1 MADAHRRAAMAERAA
16 RAGGAVA
23 RQAFRGDLRVETKAD
38 RNDPVTETDRDAQRQ
53 VVATVRQ
60 EFPGD
65 AIMAE
70 EDALP
75 VGFGGPE
82 DENEAEEEGTD
93 PLVEEL
99 PETGDAWVVD
109 PIDGTANFARGLGLW
124 TTSVAAVVDREPV
137 GSATYVPVAGDI
149 YTAGPDSANRDGT
162 TLEVSERDDPRTFA
176 AGVVGRWVADGAG
189 EFGALCTALVERLG
203 DSRRFGSMQ
212 ATLAYLADG
221 GLDAVVGPMAHA
233 PWDSVAGV
241 HLVREA
247 GGTVTDVHG
256 DPWTVDSEG
265 LVASNG
271 RSHEAVLDA
280 VQSALD

>member
-1 MADAHRRAAMAERAA
+1 MADAHRRAAMAERAV

-23 RQAFRGDLRVETKAD
+23 RQSFREDLRVETKAD
-38 RNDPVTETDRDAQRQ
+38 AMDPVTEADRDTQRQ
-53 VVATVRQ
+53 VIATIRE

-65 AIMAE
+65 AIIAE

-75 VGFGGPE
+75 VGVDG
-82 DENEAEEEGTD
+82 DDT

-99 PETGDAWVVD
+99 PESGDAWVID
-109 PIDGTANFARGLGLW
+109 PIDGTTNFTRGLRTW
-124 TTSVAAVVDREPV
+124 VTSVAAVVDREPV
-137 GSATYVPVAGDI
+137 GAATYAPAAGDV
-149 YTAGPDSANRDGT
+149 YTAGPESATRDGT
-162 TLEVSERDDPRTFA
+162 TLSVSETEDPETFV
-176 AGVVGRWVADGAG
+176 AGVVGRWLADGAAELG
-189 EFGALCTALVERLG
+189 GLSEGLVEHLG

-241 HLVREA
+241 YLVRSA
-247 GGTVTDVHG
+247 GGTVTDIDG
-256 DPWTVDSEG
+256 DSWTVDSEG

-271 RSHEAVLDA
+271 RAHDAVLDA
-280 VQSALD
+280 VQGRLDR

>member
-1 MADAHRRAAMAERAA
+1 MAERAA

-23 RQAFRGDLRVETKAD
+23 RQSFREDLRVETKAD
-38 RNDPVTETDRDAQRQ
+38 VMDPVTEADRDTQRQ
-53 VVATVRQ
+53 VIATIRE
-60 EFPGD
+60 EFPVD
-65 AIMAE
+65 AIIAE

-75 VGFGGPE
+75 VGVDG
-82 DENEAEEEGTD
+82 DDT

-99 PETGDAWVVD
+99 PESGDAWVID
-109 PIDGTANFARGLGLW
+109 PIDGTTNFTRGLRTW
-124 TTSVAAVVDREPV
+124 VTSVAAVVDREPV
-137 GSATYVPVAGDI
+137 GAATYAPAAGDV
-149 YTAGPDSANRDGT
+149 YTAGPESATRDGT
-162 TLEVSERDDPRTFA
+162 TLAMSEAEDPETFV
-176 AGVVGRWVADGAG
+176 AGVVGRWLADGAA
-189 EFGALCTALVERLG
+189 EFGGLSEGLVEHLG

-241 HLVREA
+241 YLVRSA
-247 GGTVTDVHG
+247 GGTVTDLDG

-271 RSHEAVLDA
+271 RAHDAVLDA
-280 VQSALD
+280 VQGRLDR

>member
-1 MADAHRRAAMAERAA
+1 MAERAA

-23 RQAFRGDLRVETKAD
+23 RQAFRGDLQVETKAD
-38 RNDPVTETDRDAQRQ
+38 KMDPVTDIDRDAQRQ
-53 VVATVRQ
+53 VVATIRE
-60 EFPGD
+60 EFAGD
-65 AIMAE
+65 AILAE

-75 VGFGGPE
+75 VGLGGSA
-82 DENEAEEEGTD
+82 DEGGAD
-93 PLVEEL
+93 PLVDVL
-99 PETGDAWVVD
+99 PESGDAWIID
-109 PIDGTANFARGLGLW
+109 PIDGTTNFSRGLGLW

-149 YTAGPDSANRDGT
+149 YTAGPDSASRDGT
-162 TLEVSERDDPRTFA
+162 TLTVSEAADPETFV
-176 AGVVGRWVADGAG
+176 AGVVGRWLADGAG
-189 EFGALCTALVERLG
+189 EFGALGAALVERLG
-203 DSRRFGSMQ
+203 DTRRFGSMQ

-271 RSHEAVLDA
+271 RAHQPVLEA
-280 VQSALD
+280 VQSALE

>member
-1 MADAHRRAAMAERAA
+1 MADAHRRAAMAERAV

-23 RQAFRGDLRVETKAD
+23 RQSFREDLRVETKAD
-38 RNDPVTETDRDAQRQ
+38 AMDPVTEADRDTQRQ
-53 VVATVRQ
+53 VIAAVRE

-65 AIMAE
+65 AIIAE

-75 VGFGGPE
+75 VGVDG
-82 DENEAEEEGTD
+82 DDT

-99 PETGDAWVVD
+99 PESGDAWVID
-109 PIDGTANFARGLGLW
+109 PIDGTTNFTRGLRTW
-124 TTSVAAVVDREPV
+124 VTSVAAVVDREPV
-137 GSATYVPVAGDI
+137 GAATYAPAAGDV
-149 YTAGPDSANRDGT
+149 YTAGPESATRDGT
-162 TLEVSERDDPRTFA
+162 TLAVREAEDPETFV
-176 AGVVGRWVADGAG
+176 AGVVGRWLADGAA
-189 EFGALCTALVERLG
+189 EFGGLSEGLVEHLG

-241 HLVREA
+241 YLVRSA
-247 GGTVTDVHG
+247 GGTVTDIDG
-256 DPWTVDSEG
+256 DFWTVDSEG

-271 RSHEAVLDA
+271 RAHDAVLDA
-280 VQSALD
+280 VHGRLDR

>member
-23 RQAFRGDLRVETKAD
+23 RQAFRGDLQIDTKAD
-38 RNDPVTETDRDAQRQ
+38 KMDPVTETDRDAQRQ
-53 VVATVRQ
+53 VVATIDG
-60 EFPGD
+60 EFSGD
-65 AIMAE
+65 PILAE

-75 VGFGGPE
+75 VGLGGPADE
-82 DENEAEEEGTD
+82 DRAD
-93 PLVEEL
+93 PLVDEL
-99 PETGDAWVVD
+99 PETGDAWIVD

-149 YTAGPDSANRDGT
+149 YTAGPDSASRDGT
-162 TLEVSERDDPRTFA
+162 TLAVSDVADPETFA
-176 AGVVGRWVADGAG
+176 VGVVGRWLADGAA
-189 EFGALCTALVERLG
+189 EFGALNESLVERLG
-203 DSRRFGSMQ
+203 DIRRFGSMQ

-265 LVASNG
+265 IVASNG
-271 RSHEAVLDA
+271 HAHEAVLDA

>member
-38 RNDPVTETDRDAQRQ
+38 KMDPVTETDRDAQRQ
-53 VVATVRQ
+53 VVATIDG
-60 EFPGD
+60 EFSGD
-65 AIMAE
+65 PILAE

-75 VGFGGPE
+75 VGLGGPADE
-82 DENEAEEEGTD
+82 DAAD
-93 PLVEEL
+93 PLVDEL
-99 PETGDAWVVD
+99 PETGDAWIVD

-124 TTSVAAVVDREPV
+124 TTTVAAVVDREPV
-137 GSATYVPVAGDI
+137 GSATYVPVAGDV
-149 YTAGPDSANRDGT
+149 YTAGPDSASRDGT
-162 TLEVSERDDPRTFA
+162 TLEVSEVTDPETFA
-176 AGVVGRWVADGAG
+176 AGVVGRWLADGAA
-189 EFGALCTALVERLG
+189 EFGALGESLVERLG
-203 DSRRFGSMQ
+203 DTRRFGSMQ

-221 GLDAVVGPMAHA
+221 GLDAVVGPMAHE

-256 DPWTVDSEG
+256 DPWAVDSEG
-265 LVASNG
+265 IVASNG
-271 RSHEAVLDA
+271 HAHEAVLDA
-280 VQSALD
+280 VQSALK